1 VGSSQ
6 RLWIGCGIKLL
17 ALGDEIVGRI
27 MWPLHRGR
35 VDYCTICDV
44 KVYTTCLT
52 GFLVVMFREVRI
64 WNLGMF

>member
-1 VGSSQ
+1 M
-6 RLWIGCGIKLL
+6 